1 MNTQPPPTFPLGGEQ
16 PPRSFR
22 SSLWASLQ
30 YWEPR
35 RVVYNFALAAVTVG
49 WVIASWPHFRPA
61 LTLSSLFPLLG
72 LVLVANLCYCAAYIV
87 DIPLQLSSLA
97 VNWRKYR
104 WLLWSAGMLFA
115 IVLASYWINDEI
127 YPDFH

>member
-1 MNTQPPPTFPLGGEQ
+1 LGV
-16 PPRSFR
+16 
-22 SSLWASLQ
+22 ASILGTT
-30 YWEPR
+30 P
-35 RVVYNFALAAVTVG
+35 
-49 WVIASWPHFRPA
+49 
-61 LTLSSLFPLLG
+61 G

-97 VNWRKYR
+97 ANWRKYR

>member
-1 MNTQPPPTFPLGGEQ
+1 MNAQVPTNYHRASEQ
-16 PPRSFR
+16 RARSFR
-22 SSLWASLQ
+22 SLLSEAVR

-35 RVVYNFALAAVTVG
+35 RVIYNLALAAVSVC
-49 WVIASWPHFRPA
+49 WAILSWPHFRPA
-61 LTLSSLFPLLG
+61 LNLSTLFPLAV
-72 LVLVANLCYCAAYIV
+72 LVLAANVCYCAAYIV

-97 VNWRKYR
+97 VNWRNYR